1 MVLFLS
7 VAYFVPFTFLIKE
20 EKMLVE
26 TVSFF
31 FPEESE
37 EALVESFFEAMTF
50 EEGFEEVMFLAA
62 VIPED
67 TFDTT
72 F

>member
-1 MVLFLS
+1 
-7 VAYFVPFTFLIKE
+7 
-20 EKMLVE
+20 MLVE